1 MKCFYA
7 AGTDRVTERAICTT
21 CSWLWAI
28 RTQRWH
34 RHLWT
39 IWILT
44 GEGRG
49 GGKKREKKE
58 MMLADCCGSCF
69 LIQSIGHVT
78 QQQELI
84 ILFNHLL
91 DLCQMVSIESAA
103 NRERWTASNMPLEL
117 SRKCL
122 RTESNKNLVSEQKGI
137 HLKTMCI
144 NYTFPHRI
152 LTWHE

>member
-1 MKCFYA
+1 MKCFFA

-44 GEGRG
+44 EERER
-49 GGKKREKKE
+49 GKKKIL
-58 MMLADCCGSCF
+58 LADCCGSCF

>member
-7 AGTDRVTERAICTT
+7 AGTDSATERTICTT

-34 RHLWT
+34 THLWA
-39 IWILT
+39 IWILIRE
-44 GEGRG
+44 GEGG
-49 GGKKREKKE
+49 GGAAQRQ
-58 MMLADCCGSCF
+58 LDCRGSCF
-69 LIQSIGHVT
+69 LIPSIGHVT

-91 DLCQMVSIESAA
+91 DLCQMVSIENAA
-103 NRERWTASNMPLEL
+103 NTETWAASNTPPEP

-122 RTESNKNLVSEQKGI
+122 RTDSNENLVSEQKGI
-137 HLKTMCI
+137 HLKTLCI

>member
-1 MKCFYA
+1 MKRFYA
-7 AGTDRVTERAICTT
+7 AGTDSAPERAICTT

-34 RHLWT
+34 THLWT
-39 IWILT
+39 IWILIRE
-44 GEGRG
+44 GEGVEG
-49 GGKKREKKE
+49 AAWRE
-58 MMLADCCGSCF
+58 LDCRGSCF
-69 LIQSIGHVT
+69 LIRSIGHVT

-103 NRERWTASNMPLEL
+103 NRERWTASNTPPEL

-122 RTESNKNLVSEQKGI
+122 RTDSNKNLVSEQKGI

>member
-1 MKCFYA
+1 MRCFYA

-44 GEGRG
+44 EEQKR
-49 GGKKREKKE
+49 GKKKNL
-58 MMLADCCGSCF
+58 LADCCGSCF

>member
-1 MKCFYA
+1 MLLRCWNRQCCRKSHLHNLFTIMGHKDTKMAHTFVGHLNSY
-7 AGTDRVTERAICTT
+7 TET
-21 CSWLWAI
+21 
-28 RTQRWH
+28 
-34 RHLWT
+34 
-39 IWILT
+39 
-44 GEGRG
+44 G
-49 GGKKREKKE
+49 GGGGGEAWHE
-58 MMLADCCGSCF
+58 LDCRGSCF
-69 LIQSIGHVT
+69 LIRSIGHVT

-103 NRERWTASNMPLEL
+103 NRERWTASNTPPEL

-122 RTESNKNLVSEQKGI
+122 RTDSNKNLVSEQKGI